1 MLKLSKNLQNL
12 KVISLRTG
20 GPIAIAM
27 NPIINPH
34 NLKIIGW
41 WCRVPATSKLN
52 VLLSNDVRDITTDT
66 IAINDEDDLVE
77 PEDLARHKDILE
89 INYDLIGKAVKTKRA
104 KVGKVCDFS
113 FNDGMFIQKLYVE
126 KPMHKVFSTEDM
138 VLIDRTQIL
147 EVTDTYIL
155 IKDTDVKVKQQKLSA
170 IVAEPA

>member
-20 GPIAIAM
+20 GPVAIASSA
-27 NPIINPH
+27 IVNPH

-41 WCRVPATSKLN
+41 WCKVGGSNNPK
-52 VLLSNDVRDITTDT
+52 VLLSNDTRDMTRDT
-66 IAINDEDDLVE
+66 IAINDENDLVE

-89 INYDLIGKAVKTKRA
+89 INYDPIGKTVKTKRS
-104 KVGKVCDFS
+104 KVGKVSDFS

-138 VLIDRTQIL
+138 VLIDRKQIL
-147 EVTDTYIL
+147 EVTDHYIL
-155 IKDTDVKVKQQKLSA
+155 IKDTDVKVKQHELSVVA
-170 IVAEPA
+170 AEPA